1 MKKFF
6 LIFLYICVSLAEVLP
21 TQSTNEKDW
30 GDTQKKSAKI
40 IDGIAIK
47 VNGEPITLY
56 QIKDTE
62 KKLKLD
68 RQKAIDKLIAEKIK
82 VQEIKR
88 LNIHIDD
95 ARVDQEID
103 NIAKHNGLNH
113 DSFLSALMQQGIN
126 FTQYKNQLK
135 EQIETQELLRSILL
149 SDINTTGET
158 QMRNYY
164 NKHEKEFHMP
174 KEVEVIRYVSKDTQA
189 LQRAISNPMTKTA
202 DVEKGEEKIS
212 LDTLNPQIAQIF
224 VQNDKSTF
232 TPILNA
238 GDGNFVSFYIK
249 EKIGQTQIPFNQA
262 KNFIAQKLAEENQD
276 RVLEEYFEKIRVKA
290 KISFIR
296 E

>member
-21 TQSTNEKDW
+21 TQSENEKDW
-30 GDTQKKSAKI
+30 NDTQKKSIKI

-47 VNGEPITLY
+47 VNGDPITLY
-56 QIKDTE
+56 QIKNTE

-68 RQKAIDKLIAEKIK
+68 RQKAVNKLIAEKIK
-82 VQEIKR
+82 IQEIKR

-164 NKHEKEFHMP
+164 NKHEQEFNMP

-189 LQRAISNPMTKTA
+189 LQRAISNPMTKTPG
-202 DVEKGEEKIS
+202 VEKGEEKIS
-212 LDTLNPQIAQIF
+212 LDTLNPQIAQVF

-249 EKIGQTQIPFNQA
+249 EKIGQTQIPFDHA